1 MSHSS
6 PEVEERYFW
15 QRKQPH
21 KDSGREVLEMVTVG
35 GDGMWAWRAFGG
47 ASAKL

>member
-6 PEVEERYFW
+6 LEVEERYFW

-21 KDSGREVLEMVTVG
+21 KDSGKEVLEMVTVG
-35 GDGMWAWRAFGG
+35 GDGMWAWRALGVTRV
-47 ASAKL
+47 KL